1 MYVYVQDGV
10 RGLRCSVTESHLIA
24 LTRLISGTP
33 LRHAFING
41 VSRRSGLWCEETRH
55 VVHEVFVH
63 ECFRDRRPGG
73 MRGLGL
79 GTFCGHIAVQI
90 PMMHLHQRHALVS
103 AVPGLDESHH
113 GCQTLV
119 ASKFQSVSFVAMFDV
134 SVDSTVSQQRRAM
147 SA

>member
-1 MYVYVQDGV
+1 MFVQDGV
-10 RGLRCSVTESHLIA
+10 RSLRCSVTESHLIA

-63 ECFRDRRPGG
+63 ECFRDRRLGG

-103 AVPGLDESHH
+103 AVPGLEASHH
-113 GCQTLV
+113 DFCAEIQPDSEVDLV
-119 ASKFQSVSFVAMFDV
+119 SLVRWISVLNNWE
-134 SVDSTVSQQRRAM
+134 T
-147 SA
+147 